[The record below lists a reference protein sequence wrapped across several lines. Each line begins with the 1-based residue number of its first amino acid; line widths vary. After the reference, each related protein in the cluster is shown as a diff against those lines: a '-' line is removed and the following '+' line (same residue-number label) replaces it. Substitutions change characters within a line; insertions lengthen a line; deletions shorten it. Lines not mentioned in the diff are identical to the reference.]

1 MDVFGIAVSSGGD
14 FLRAAAIDAGYELSI
29 LPHPADTPI
38 SVDAIAARAGLTT
51 AGSRRRL
58 RALVDVLAAIGAL
71 RVAPPRPVVAR
82 AGWGLMADVI
92 RADRPLAPEGGD
104 VELRYQL
111 HLARTGAPA
120 ARELVPLLGERP
132 ASLLDCGGGAG
143 TYTAAFLDAHSHA
156 TATLVDF
163 HDVIALAR
171 THLADFGA
179 RVRFVN
185 GDASAVGGS
194 ASHDVVL
201 LSNLLHLHG
210 PAHGVR
216 LCEAAARAVTPDGVV
231 VIKDL
236 RIDDDRAGPLPGLL
250 FALNMAIY
258 TGEGDVYPV
267 SQLRA
272 WLTAAG
278 LGQIEERTLPAAPDS
293 VVLLAR
299 RGSLASVPA

>member
-1 MDVFGIAVSSGGD
+1 MDVFGVAVESGGD
-14 FLRAAAIDAGYELSI
+14 FLRAAAIDAGYELGI
-29 LPHPADTPI
+29 LPHPPPSID
-38 SVDAIAARAGLTT
+38 DFARAHGL
-51 AGSRRRL
+51 SPRRL
-58 RALVDVLAAIGAL
+58 RALGDVLAAIGAF
-71 RVAPPRPVVAR
+71 AQPPPQRPVVAR

-92 RADRPLAPEGGD
+92 RSDRPLHPEGGE

-120 ARELVPLLGERP
+120 ARELVPLLGARP
-132 ASLLDCGGGAG
+132 RSLLDLGGGAG
-143 TYTAAFLDAHSHA
+143 TYSAAFLDAHPLA

-163 HDVIALAR
+163 GDVLALAR

-179 RVRFVN
+179 RVHYKG
-185 GDASAVGGS
+185 GDASAVAAGTD
-194 ASHDVVL
+194 HDVVL

-210 PAHGVR
+210 PAHCAR
-216 LCEAAARAVTPDGVV
+216 LVAAAARAAAPDGLI

-236 RIDDDRAGPLPGLL
+236 RMDEDRRGPLPGLL

-272 WLTAAG
+272 WLAAAG
-278 LGQIEERTLPAAPDS
+278 FAHIEEHTLAAAPDS
-293 VVLLAR
+293 VVIVGKRA
-299 RGSLASVPA
+299 P